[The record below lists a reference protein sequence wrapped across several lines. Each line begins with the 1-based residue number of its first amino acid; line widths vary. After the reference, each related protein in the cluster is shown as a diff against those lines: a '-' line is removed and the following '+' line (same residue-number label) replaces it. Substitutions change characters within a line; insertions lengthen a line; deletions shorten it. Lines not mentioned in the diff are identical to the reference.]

1 MDKKLVLGSKSPRR
15 QQLVKELGFPVEVR
29 LKEVEEIYPDSL
41 SAEEVPEYLSKLKS
55 TPLVPGLKDN
65 EILITSDTVVVHDN
79 KALGKPKDTNDA
91 RQMLS
96 GLSGKVHQVIT
107 GVCLTSNEKQIT
119 FSTTT
124 EVHFAEFTIDE
135 IDFYIDR
142 YKPFDKAGSYGIQE
156 WIGYI
161 GVQRINGCYY
171 NVVGLPVHD
180 LYQTLKREFLQ

>member
-15 QQLVKELGFPVEVR
+15 QQLVKELGFPVEIR

-55 TPLVPGLKDN
+55 TPLVSELKDD
-65 EILITSDTVVVHDN
+65 EILITSDTVVIHEGR
-79 KALGKPKDTNDA
+79 ALGKPKDAEDA
-91 RQMLS
+91 QQMLS
-96 GLSGKVHQVIT
+96 GLSGKVHKVIT

-119 FSTTT
+119 FSTIT
-124 EVHFAEFTIDE
+124 EVHFAEFSNDE
-135 IDFYIDR
+135 IEFYINR
-142 YKPFDKAGSYGIQE
+142 YEPFDKAGAYGIQE

-180 LYQTLKREFLQ
+180 LYQTLKREFL